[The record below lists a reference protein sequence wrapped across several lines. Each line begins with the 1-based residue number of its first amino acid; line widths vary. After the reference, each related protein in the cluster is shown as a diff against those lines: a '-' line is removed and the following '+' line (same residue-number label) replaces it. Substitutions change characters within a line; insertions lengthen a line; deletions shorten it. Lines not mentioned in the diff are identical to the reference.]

1 MTKMPINNFWN
12 IKLKQSL
19 MYFDLKHLAAFT
31 LLLLANGFAG
41 IAKADYVI
49 GVDDALQIKVYGYED
64 LTVETRVSGDGRIT
78 YPLIGEVAVG
88 GKSIAETET
97 KIAGLLTGGGFI
109 KAPQVSVSVL
119 EYKSLQVSVLGQVN
133 KPGLYPLDSQSTLI
147 DVIAMAGGVSQLGED
162 RAVITRHKDNKTVKQ
177 EVDLRQALENP
188 GNVNL
193 LAVEKGDVIYV
204 PKASMFYIQGEVQ
217 RPGAYRL
224 EPRMTIAQALS
235 LGGGLTLRGTT
246 NGVAIQRSVENDA
259 PKTLDAELTDAVLKD
274 DVVVFEERL
283 F

>member
-1 MTKMPINNFWN
+1 MTKMHIDNFR
-12 IKLKQSL
+12 ILKLKQVLGSIYL
-19 MYFDLKHLAAFT
+19 RQFAILA
-31 LLLLANGFAG
+31 LLLLNNAFVGT
-41 IAKADYVI
+41 AKADYVI
-49 GVDDALQIKVYGYED
+49 GADDALQIKVYGYED
-64 LTVETRVSGDGRIT
+64 LTVESRVSADGRIT
-78 YPLIGEVAVG
+78 YPLIGEVDLG
-88 GKSIAETET
+88 GKSIPEAET
-97 KIAGLLTGGGFI
+97 KIAGLLRGGGFI
-109 KAPQVSVSVL
+109 KVPQVSVSVL

-162 RAVITRHKDNKTVKQ
+162 RVIITRHKDNKTVKQ
-177 EVDLRQALENP
+177 EIDLRLVLENQ
-188 GNVNL
+188 GNANL

-224 EPRMTIAQALS
+224 EPKMTVAQALS
-235 LGGGLTLRGTT
+235 LGGGLTLRGTK
-246 NGVAIQRSVENDA
+246 NGITIQRSGENES
-259 PKTLDAELTDAVLKD
+259 PKTVGAELTDAVLKD